1 MQPRHKLTYLGPI
14 LFCIVFQ
21 QTASLLD
28 HSSRILP
35 SDSYQILGQA
45 GFRRLGQCN
54 YTYAWLIPPPA
65 SNLDA
70 YGHALACTR
79 LQLQD
84 GRIVRNPVI
93 TDPQLPEEFSRA
105 DEELK
110 HVNKGLT
117 ATLVD
122 LNRLDVLM
130 RAERLI
136 DGGYR
141 VLPSGPLAD
150 AIRYF
155 YLADRVGSWNI
166 LAILRPDQIKLEL
179 IDPISADHVLIPQH
193 VLCSRKQC
201 PPVPVTTEDS
211 LVEADIANR
220 YSNQSRT
227 LSAALAK
234 SDRHNR
240 ELYMQL
246 VISRV
251 ACALLSFLC
260 IVFAITALALCI
272 RLRRYPGYCRKPA
285 PPSEISVYREQNHS
299 PSYFQAN
306 GKLNIGQPSPV
317 YLTEASPRHIG
328 GMGQMINDTG
338 SANNVVMT
346 TSNLSE
352 CGAIGGM
359 GGAPISYTALTP
371 QYGHL
376 PAYAIPGSRASIYND
391 ASGMVTLVPVNS
403 RGIFLS
409 HQNGS
414 SSPVPSNHSYTD
426 GKSGIVRSGSL
437 GRYSGSNL
445 SYSEAARRKLIRTN
459 RNNYRSDLQ
468 SQNGINNG
476 GITDQVQSQTPGPP
490 AQQQIIPAPPPL
502 ATPIPGA
509 NHQHLSQ
516 AQSTQ
521 NTSVGQLSCEQH
533 GNDLLLKASSIPMP
547 SDLISFQ
554 ANSQLASVIH
564 RFPGDLHAYKMS
576 TSGMSGS
583 AKEECGSPKPGQVNH
598 MNESCVALIRK
609 PALAN

>member
-1 MQPRHKLTYLGPI
+1 MLPRLKLPFVSLVVLLI
-14 LFCIVFQ
+14 MFKEA
-21 QTASLLD
+21 TASFD
-28 HSSRILP
+28 QASRILP
-35 SDSYQILGQA
+35 SDSYQILGQT

-54 YTYAWLIPPPA
+54 FTYAWLIPPPA

-70 YGHALACTR
+70 YGHALACSR

-84 GRIVRNPVI
+84 GRIVRSPMVTDTRI
-93 TDPQLPEEFSRA
+93 TEESSRA
-105 DEELK
+105 DEEWK
-110 HVNKGLT
+110 HVNKEMA

-122 LNRLDVLM
+122 LNRLDILM
-130 RAERLI
+130 RAERLV

-141 VLPSGPLAD
+141 VLPGGPLAD
-150 AIRYF
+150 ADRYF
-155 YLADRVGSWNI
+155 YLADRVGSLNI
-166 LAILRPDQIKLEL
+166 LVMFRPGQQIKLEL
-179 IDPISADHVLIPQH
+179 IDPISADHLVTPQH

-201 PPVPVTTEDS
+201 PPVPVTTEDTVLDTNS
-211 LVEADIANR
+211 ANQ

-227 LSAALAK
+227 LSSALAK
-234 SDRHNR
+234 ADRHNR

-246 VISRV
+246 IISRV

-299 PSYFQAN
+299 PSYYQAN
-306 GKLNIGQPSPV
+306 GKLHMGQPSPV
-317 YLTEASPRHIG
+317 YLTEASPRHG
-328 GMGQMINDTG
+328 GMSQMISDAA
-338 SANNVVMT
+338 SVNNVVMT

-426 GKSGIVRSGSL
+426 SKSGIVRSGSL
-437 GRYSGSNL
+437 GRYSGGNL
-445 SYSEAARRKLIRTN
+445 SYSEAARRKLMRSN

-468 SQNGINNG
+468 TQNGANNMG
-476 GITDQVQSQTPGPP
+476 MNEQVQGSV
-490 AQQQIIPAPPPL
+490 QQQQQQQNMPAPPPL
-502 ATPIPGA
+502 ATPIPTV

-516 AQSTQ
+516 GHSIQ
-521 NTSVGQLSCEQH
+521 NSSAGQLSCEQH
-533 GNDLLLKASSIPMP
+533 GTDLLLKTNSITMP
-547 SDLISFQ
+547 NDLITFQ

-564 RFPGDLHAYKMS
+564 RYPGEVHSYKVS
-576 TSGMSGS
+576 TARGS
-583 AKEECGSPKPGQVNH
+583 EKEDCDSPKLGQVNH
-598 MNESCVALIRK
+598 LNESCVALIRK